1 MPQPVLEV
9 TNLTKRYGEYL
20 AVDHIS
26 FAIGEGEILGL
37 LGPNGAGKSTTIQ
50 MLLGLTDPDG
60 GEIHYFGRNFHQH
73 KVQILQKINFASA
86 YAELQARLTVRQN
99 LRIFGMLYEVENVE
113 RRIDELLTL
122 LEVEEYADE
131 LFWHLS
137 SGQKTR
143 VILAKALLNRPKMI
157 LMDEPTASLDPDIV
171 NKIIQLIK
179 QLQVQEKVSI
189 LFTSHNMQEV
199 ARLCDRV
206 SFLQRG
212 KIVLT
217 DTPLGLTKRI
227 GKTKLLLSFEAKQT
241 VVADF
246 LEKAKHPATFI
257 RPDLVEVTLL
267 EEDIPSLL
275 FELKKKGVWITSLST
290 EQPSLEDVFLHI
302 SEAKEL

>member
-1 MPQPVLEV
+1 MSQPALQV
-9 TNLTKRYGEYL
+9 TNLTKQYGDYT

-26 FAIGEGEILGL
+26 FQIEEGQILGL

-50 MLLGLTDPDG
+50 MLLGLTEPDG
-60 GEIHYFGRNFHQH
+60 GEIRYFGQNFA
-73 KVQILQKINFASA
+73 KNKSEVLQKINFASA

-99 LRIFGMLYEVENVE
+99 LRIFGMLYAVKNLEK
-113 RRIDELLTL
+113 RIDELLSL
-122 LEVEEYADE
+122 LEVEAVANQ

-143 VILAKALLNRPKMI
+143 VILAKALLNSPKML

-171 NKIIQLIK
+171 NKIIHLIK
-179 QLQVQEKVSI
+179 QLQEREKVSI

-212 KIVLT
+212 KIVMT
-217 DTPLGLTKRI
+217 DTPLGLTKKI
-227 GKTKLLLSFEAKQT
+227 GSTKLALSFEAKKG
-241 VVADF
+241 VVEKYLKTNNYKADF
-246 LEKAKHPATFI
+246 VRSDF
-257 RPDLVEVTLL
+257 VEITLP
-267 EEDIPSLL
+267 EEDVPKVL
-275 FELKKKGVWITSLST
+275 FQLKEEGVWITSLTT

-302 SEAKEL
+302 SQEKTL